1 MFVNLSLSVMRSWF
15 MWACD
20 IFSYNASSL
29 SQKFK
34 LEVNHFCK
42 DLQNI
47 QKQCIFAFERFNL
60 MMKYDGQNG
69 QTSLSRMSQILNT
82 FERVKFERRPQKEA
96 CMSLF
101 MRAEWAGQWR
111 KGGRKFTPF
120 HTQIHP
126 LRGNK
131 KIHGKKYCFRFFGK
145 KNSPP
150 LPTQISVLNEG
161 VFPRRSVRVAGL

>member
-1 MFVNLSLSVMRSWF
+1 
-15 MWACD
+15 
-20 IFSYNASSL
+20 
-29 SQKFK
+29 
-34 LEVNHFCK
+34 
-42 DLQNI
+42 
-47 QKQCIFAFERFNL
+47 
-60 MMKYDGQNG
+60 MMKDDE
-69 QTSLSRMSQILNT
+69 TSLSRMSQILNT

-131 KIHGKKYCFRFFGK
+131 KIQGKKYCFRFLGK
-145 KNSPP
+145 KQIHPLSYTNSSTQRQQENTEQKNTVSVIWTKTNSPP
-150 LPTQISVLNEG
+150 FIPKQISVLN
-161 VFPRRSVRVAGL
+161 